1 MTTWIAVSTIYLR
14 LYRHLLSHMKL
25 CDIFSKFCN
34 LTGNLM
40 SLCYRIFCKRMFSMI
55 NMNI

>member
-1 MTTWIAVSTIYLR
+1 MTTWIAMSTIYLR